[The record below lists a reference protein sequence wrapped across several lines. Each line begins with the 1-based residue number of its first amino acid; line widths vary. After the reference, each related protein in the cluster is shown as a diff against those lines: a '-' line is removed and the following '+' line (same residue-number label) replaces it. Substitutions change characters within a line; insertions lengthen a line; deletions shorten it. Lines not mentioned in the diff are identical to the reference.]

1 MGRILAIDFG
11 KVRLGLAITDPCK
24 IIAQP
29 LPCIKAEK
37 THLATAQKIA
47 KELSRYTPLE
57 AIVLGLPLL
66 LSGKEGEM
74 ALLVKAFKQALEEV
88 FAVPVTL
95 LDERLSSAQVER
107 ELKSLHFN
115 RKERAERSDSGA
127 AAILLSLYLE
137 MQCNDLKS
145 LTKDP

>member
-11 KVRLGLAITDPCK
+11 KVRIGLAITDPHK

-29 LPCIKAEK
+29 LACIKAEK

-47 KELSRYTPLE
+47 KELSRFTPIE

-74 ALLVKAFKQALEEV
+74 ALLVKAFKQVLEEV
-88 FAVPVTL
+88 FAVPVKL

-107 ELKSLHFN
+107 ELKSLNFN
-115 RKERAERSDSGA
+115 RKERAQRADSGA
-127 AAILLSLYLE
+127 AAMLLGLYLE
-137 MQCNDLKS
+137 MQ
-145 LTKDP
+145 